1 MSAYVYTARHP
12 RNSRRVTVQ
21 WKDQQ
26 GNPVG
31 GFEVIDCLMMAF
43 LYKPSAGGGFY
54 AFEMKELDRE
64 RNWARRMVERH
75 EKAWEGVERP
85 RYAAIGSCYKVGSR
99 DKTKAPAIRVGSSV
113 IDWGDR
119 PAKLYMVD
127 EPDDSG
133 AVRHGEVVSIKGTI
147 VLPDE
152 TLVCPYCGKH
162 KRGWRTQDDQTLCAN
177 CERTVRQ

>member
-12 RNSRRVTVQ
+12 RNARRVMVV

-26 GNPVG
+26 GNRVG
-31 GFEVIDCLMMAF
+31 TEVVDCLMMAF

-54 AFEMKELDRE
+54 LHESRELERE
-64 RNWARRMVERH
+64 QNWARRMVERH
-75 EKAWEGVERP
+75 ENAWKGVDRP